1 MAALAQALGLSP
13 QAYYQALARERAQA
27 EQETRILSL
36 VRQVRARHPRM
47 GGRKLLHLLRPML
60 AQEGLSIGRDRFFA
74 LLRRA
79 GLLVAPRRNP
89 QRTTWRGL
97 YRYPNRMAGRT
108 VTAPN
113 QVWVGDITYLR
124 LEGGRFGY
132 LFVLM
137 DLFSRAVVGWALAP
151 GLQAEYALEA
161 LEQALRTAGEGQVE
175 GLIHHTD
182 HGVQYTS
189 RAYQARLAQVG
200 IQASMGAV
208 GNAYEN
214 AFAERLLGILKQEYG
229 LEGPW
234 ADLAAARRATSEGLA
249 LYNHERPHGAL
260 NMAVPWAVYTGQA
273 PAPEVLVKEVW
284 TCKPRK

>member
-1 MAALAQALGLSP
+1 
-13 QAYYQALARERAQA
+13 
-27 EQETRILSL
+27 
-36 VRQVRARHPRM
+36 M

-79 GLLVAPRRNP
+79 GLLVSSQANP
-89 QRTTWRGL
+89 QRTTWSGL
-97 YRYPNRMAGRT
+97 YRYPNRIAGHT

-113 QVWVGDITYLR
+113 QAWVGDITYLR
-124 LEGGRFGY
+124 LEGGRFAH
-132 LFVLM
+132 LVVLI

-151 GLQAEYALEA
+151 GLQAEYALE
-161 LEQALRTAGEGQVE
+161 QALSIAGKGKVV

-208 GNAYEN
+208 GNAYEK

-234 ADLAAARRATSEGLA
+234 ADLVVA
-249 LYNHERPHGAL
+249 
-260 NMAVPWAVYTGQA
+260 
-273 PAPEVLVKEVW
+273 
-284 TCKPRK
+284 